1 MKIQEIEPSLRPR
14 EKALRQGIAT
24 LSDRELLAV
33 LLQSGT
39 KGKSALELGD
49 EVLRRCG
56 SLARLMQMQPED
68 LMDITGIKE
77 VRAMQLFA
85 GIELSK
91 RIVETRVQQVT
102 IHAPEDLV
110 SWLQLRYGHEQ
121 QEHFIVIFLDAHNH
135 ILHHQTLFLG
145 TLNASTVH
153 PREIYK
159 EALRCSAGSIICVH
173 NHPSGEVTPSQADL
187 QATAQIAQSGEIVGI
202 PLLDHLIIGT
212 KEWFSFRQHAL
223 L

>member
-1 MKIQEIEPSLRPR
+1 MKMQEIEPQLRPR
-14 EKALRQGIAT
+14 EKALRHGIAA

-39 KGKSALELGD
+39 KGKSALELAD
-49 EVLRRCG
+49 EVLFRCG
-56 SLARLMQMQPED
+56 SLAKLMQMQPKD

-91 RIVETRVQQVT
+91 RIAETSVQQEAVHT
-102 IHAPEDLV
+102 PADLV

-121 QEHFIVIFLDAHNH
+121 QEHFIVVFLDVHNH
-135 ILHHQTLFLG
+135 ILHHRTLFLG
-145 TLNASTVH
+145 TLNASMVH

-159 EALRCSAGSIICVH
+159 EALRCSACSIICAH
-173 NHPSGEVTPSQADL
+173 NHPGGEVMPSQADL
-187 QATAQIAQSGEIVGI
+187 HVTKQIVQSGEIVGI
-202 PLLDHLIIGT
+202 PLLDHLIIGRDS
-212 KEWFSFRQHAL
+212 WFSFRQRDL